1 MTWLLIV
8 ITLAASAPGQL
19 EQKKSDKPVLTV
31 KGCLDGGW
39 LHVSSVDPV
48 GGYTTRY
55 RLRGNKRLLKELTS
69 AHNGSL
75 IEITG
80 AVTDSASTVHRGK
93 TVQVGKK
100 TTIRTGSKETPSVPN
115 GDDPSIEVGSY
126 SVLKD
131 SCK

>member
-8 ITLAASAPGQL
+8 ITFAASVSAQV
-19 EQKKSDKPVLTV
+19 EQNKADKPVLTI

-39 LHVSSVDPV
+39 LHVSSVDGV
-48 GGYTTRY
+48 GGYTSRY

-75 IEITG
+75 MEVTG
-80 AVTDSASTVHRGK
+80 AVTDTAKTVHRGK
-93 TVQVGKK
+93 TVELGKK
-100 TTIRTGSKETPSVPN
+100 TAVRIGSKETPSVPD

-126 SVLKD
+126 RVLKD

>member
-1 MTWLLIV
+1 MTWVLIV
-8 ITLAASAPGQL
+8 MTFVAAVSGQV
-19 EQKKSDKPVLTV
+19 EQKKSDKPVLTI

-39 LHVSSVDPV
+39 LHVSSVDAV
-48 GGYTTRY
+48 GSYTSRY

-75 IEITG
+75 IEVTG
-80 AVTDSASTVHRGK
+80 AVTDTAKTVHRGK

-100 TTIRTGSKETPSVPN
+100 TTVRAGSKETPSVPD

-126 SVLKD
+126 TVLKD